1 MNKVLVSIRGAVTAS
16 NDIRS
21 ITEHTVKL
29 VDSLF
34 FKNGL
39 SNSDVVNMT
48 FSTTPDITAFYPARA
63 AREAG
68 YDVPLFSCVEPDI
81 DGSISGCIRVMITA
95 WSAVPPFNKY
105 LNGARALRKDL
116 TEAYSI
122 ALDGPSGAG
131 KSTVAKMVAG
141 KLGITYLDTG
151 ALYRVLG
158 LVALRNGIDTKDAL
172 AVEKCLKPVSVGI
185 KYQNG
190 VQAVF
195 ADDEDVSG
203 LIRTPEVSMA
213 ASNVSAIPFVR
224 EKLLS
229 IQRETANVSAVI
241 LDGRDIGTVV
251 LPKAEFK
258 YYLTASAEVRAR
270 RRYDELT
277 AKGQNVTYNEV
288 LNDVNRRDKNDM
300 SRAVAPLK
308 KAFDAVEI
316 DSDGLTAEQVADKI
330 IADVTGDM

>member
-1 MNKVLVSIRGAVTAS
+1 MSKVLVSIRGAVTAS
-16 NDIRS
+16 NDVRS
-21 ITEHTVKL
+21 ITERTVKL
-29 VDSLF
+29 VDGLF

-39 SNSDVVNMT
+39 SNEDVVNMT
-48 FSTTPDITAFYPARA
+48 FSSTPDITAFYPARA

-68 YDVPLFSCVEPDI
+68 YNVPLFSCVEPNI
-81 DGSISGCIRVMITA
+81 DGSLGGCIRVMITA
-95 WSAVPPFNKY
+95 WSSVPPFNKY

-116 TEAYSI
+116 TSAYSI

-131 KSTVAKMVAG
+131 KSTVAKMVAS

-158 LVALRNGIDTKDAL
+158 LVALRNGVNTKDAV
-172 AVEKCLKPVSVGI
+172 AVEQCLKSVSVGI
-185 KYQNG
+185 KYKDG
-190 VQAVF
+190 VQTVF
-195 ADDEDVSG
+195 AGDEDVSG
-203 LIRTPEVSMA
+203 LIRNPEVSMA

-229 IQRETANVSAVI
+229 VQRETASVSSVI

-258 YYLTASAEVRAR
+258 YYLTASAGIRAR

-277 AKGQNVTYNEV
+277 VKGQKVTYDEI
-288 LNDVNRRDKNDM
+288 LSDVNLRDKNDM
-300 SRAVAPLK
+300 TRAVAPLK

-316 DSDGLTAEQVADKI
+316 NSDGMTAEQVADKI
-330 IADVTGDM
+330 ITDVTGDM